1 MLTESANALILVS
14 FGFEKHIGRAG
25 PALRAGR
32 LAFVHVFADGSEK
45 EGNVAVIFG
54 KYINRYYLKNAPVL
68 LLGLAA
74 LLTVDYIQ
82 LLIPRLYRLVI
93 NGVNLGQV
101 VVDGQTVAFG
111 KEVLFQHICLPMI
124 YIIILMVLG
133 RFLWRVCFFGS
144 AVRVT
149 ADLRERM
156 FDHSRQ
162 LSQQYY
168 QVNKVGNLMSL
179 YTNDLDTI
187 QECFGDGVLMF
198 FDALTLGLL
207 ALYKMWNMDHQLTL
221 LALIPALLMLAIG
234 TVMGKTM
241 TKTWEKRQQAFSD
254 LSDFAQEN
262 FSGIA
267 VIKAFVK
274 ELKELIAF
282 RKLNKENEKINVE
295 YTRISVLLEIMVTL
309 LVESVICVI
318 LGFGG
323 YLVYVGRFN
332 AGQLVEYIGYFE
344 AIVWPIMAVAML
356 IEKSSRGKASLNRIT
371 ELLDA
376 PIDVADRPGV
386 PDLANVQGGVEFRD
400 LTFRYPDGEF
410 DVLKNISFTI
420 QPGERVGIVGKTG
433 AGKTALVDLLLR
445 TYNVPDGTLF
455 VDGKDVNTVSI
466 HSVRNA
472 CAYVPQDNFL
482 FSDTIAHNI
491 GFGVD
496 DATREDID
504 RAAALADVR
513 DNIVDFKDGYE
524 TVLGERGVTVSGG
537 QKQRISIARALLKNA
552 PILILDDSVSA
563 VDTRTEKI
571 ILDNLKASRAGK
583 TTLLIAH
590 RISTV
595 EGLDK
600 IIFLEDGR
608 VEAVGPH
615 DSLYAS
621 CPEYRRMVDLQR
633 LEDEVGGDSNG

>member
-1 MLTESANALILVS
+1 M
-14 FGFEKHIGRAG
+14 
-25 PALRAGR
+25 
-32 LAFVHVFADGSEK
+32 
-45 EGNVAVIFG
+45 IFG

-68 LLGLAA
+68 LLGLAS
-74 LLTVDYIQ
+74 LLMVDYIQ
-82 LLIPRLYRLVI
+82 LLVPSLYRLVI

-101 VVDGQTVAFG
+101 VVNGQTLPFD
-111 KEVLFQHICLPMI
+111 KTVLMQQICLPMI
-124 YIIILMVLG
+124 WIVLLMVVG
-133 RFLWRVCFFGS
+133 RFLWRICFFGS
-144 AVRVT
+144 AVTVT

-156 FDHSRQ
+156 IDHSRR

-187 QECFGDGVLMF
+187 QECFGDGILMF
-198 FDALTLGLL
+198 FDALVLGLM
-207 ALYKMWNMDHQLTL
+207 ALVKMWCMDYRLTL
-221 LALIPALLMLAIG
+221 LALIPAGIMFVIG
-234 TVMGKTM
+234 TIMGKTM
-241 TKTWEKRQQAFSD
+241 TKRWEERQQAFSD

-274 ELKELIAF
+274 EYKELTAF
-282 RKLNKENEKINVE
+282 RKLNRENEEINVI
-295 YTRISVLLEIMVTL
+295 YTKIATLLEVLVML
-309 LVESVICVI
+309 FVESVICVI
-318 LGFGG
+318 LGYGG
-323 YLVYVGRFN
+323 WLVYRGQFN

-344 AIVWPIMAVAML
+344 AIVWPIMAISML
-356 IEKSSRGKASLNRIT
+356 IEKTSRGQASLKRIT

-376 PIDVADRPGV
+376 PIDVADKNDVETLQNPK
-386 PDLANVQGGVEFRD
+386 GGIEFRH
-400 LTFRYPDGEF
+400 LSFRYPDGEY
-410 DVLKNISFTI
+410 DVLHDISFTVH
-420 QPGERVGIVGKTG
+420 PGESVGIVGKTG

-455 VDGKDVNTVSI
+455 VDGRDVNTLSI
-466 HSVRNA
+466 RSVRAA

-496 DATREDID
+496 DATPERIAH
-504 RAAALADVR
+504 AAELADVR

-537 QKQRISIARALLKNA
+537 QKQRISIARALLKDA

-563 VDTRTEKI
+563 VDTRTEQI
-571 ILDNLKASRAGK
+571 ILDNLKQSRAGK

-595 EGLDK
+595 ERMDK
-600 IIFLEDGR
+600 IVFLEDGSI
-608 VEAVGPH
+608 EAVGPH
-615 DSLYAS
+615 DELYAH
-621 CPEYRRMVDLQR
+621 CAEYRRMVDLQR
-633 LEDEVGGDSNG
+633 LEDEAGGDDNG